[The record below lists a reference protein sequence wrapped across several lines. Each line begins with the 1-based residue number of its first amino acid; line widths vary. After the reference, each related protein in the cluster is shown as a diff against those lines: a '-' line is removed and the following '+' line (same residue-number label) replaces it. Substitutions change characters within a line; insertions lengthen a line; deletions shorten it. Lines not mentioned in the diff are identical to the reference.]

1 MFNLFKK
8 NKGQKR
14 QVNINDT
21 KSVKVKPFDYHPK
34 IILAWSKAIEGNV
47 ELMKYLLDNGYKEL
61 TMAAHAIRL
70 KDEARDWLMENGYPQ
85 LMAMINGA
93 EGNEQAQQ
101 WLKMNNYL
109 LFYHMAIAIDDELE
123 GFKWINQNSTQE
135 IFYLT
140 KIIKQVKD
148 GIEEE
153 HNDTHRMSRD

>member
-1 MFNLFKK
+1 MFNFFKK

-21 KSVKVKPFDYHPK
+21 KRVKAKPFDYHPK
-34 IILAWSKAIEGNV
+34 IILAWAKAIEGNV
-47 ELMKYLLDNGYKEL
+47 DLMNYLFENGYKEL

-70 KDEARDWLMENGYPQ
+70 KDEARDWLMENGYPH
-85 LMAMINGA
+85 LMAMINAA

-109 LFYHMAIAIDDELE
+109 LFYNMAIAIDGEAE

-140 KIIKQVKD
+140 RIIKQVKD
-148 GIEEE
+148 DIEED
-153 HNDTHRMSRD
+153 HNDTHRMSKN

>member
-1 MFNLFKK
+1 MFNFFKK

-21 KSVKVKPFDYHPK
+21 KRVKVKPFDYHPK
-34 IILAWSKAIEGNV
+34 IILAWTKAIEGNV
-47 ELMKYLLDNGYKEL
+47 DLMNYLFEYGYKEL

-70 KDEARDWLMENGYPQ
+70 KDEARDWLMENGYPH
-85 LMAMINGA
+85 LMAMINAA

-109 LFYHMAIAIDDELE
+109 LFYNMAIAIDGEAE

-140 KIIKQVKD
+140 RIIKQVKD
-148 GIEEE
+148 DIEED
-153 HNDTHRMSRD
+153 HNDTHRMSKN

>member
-1 MFNLFKK
+1 MFNFLKK

-21 KSVKVKPFDYHPK
+21 KRVQVRPFDYHPK
-34 IILAWSKAIEGNV
+34 IILAWAKAIEGNTD
-47 ELMKYLLDNGYKEL
+47 LMKYLLDNGYTEL

-70 KDEARDWLMENGYPQ
+70 KDEARDWLMDNGYPHM
-85 LMAMINGA
+85 MAMINAA

-109 LFYHMAIAIDDELE
+109 LFYNMAIAIDGEME
-123 GFKWINQNSTQE
+123 GFKWINLNSTQE

-148 GIEEE
+148 DIEEE
-153 HNDTHRMSRD
+153 HNDTHRMSTD